1 MVGRDDRDNPGK
13 QSRVAPIP
21 CNKSVLSFCSSIRTK
36 YSMYVRK
43 YCNPSLIYGCIRN
56 YSSWVLVRAL
66 SRKPWFLKNF
76 GRSEICESS
85 CESHCC
91 PWKKH
96 EMRLL
101 YSLYTYCSDN
111 RSTSCFPN
119 NNTDTARTTMTNV
132 VDQTKH
138 FFYSVSL

>member
-43 YCNPSLIYGCIRN
+43 YCNPSLIYVFVTTVRGFWFARYRANLGFSRILEDRRSVNPRVNPAVVLGRN
-56 YSSWVLVRAL
+56 TRCAFYIVFTRTVATTARQV
-66 SRKPWFLKNF
+66 
-76 GRSEICESS
+76 
-85 CESHCC
+85 
-91 PWKKH
+91 
-96 EMRLL
+96 
-101 YSLYTYCSDN
+101 
-111 RSTSCFPN
+111 SCFPN